1 MALLVSLLALA
12 AAIDVDN
19 GRWRSMRPMDID
31 NSSCGHRCWSQRDRE
46 GPLPQPE
53 REREAT
59 ARERERPLL
68 LVAGR
73 CHWLLSKL
81 ERERDAPVEGG
92 EREAAVAVRAGERE

>member
-1 MALLVSLLALA
+1 MTIPPV
-12 AAIDVDN
+12 AIAV
-19 GRWRSMRPMDID
+19 GAREIERGHCRS
-31 NSSCGHRCWSQRDRE
+31 Q
-46 GPLPQPE
+46 

-92 EREAAVAVRAGERE
+92 ERERPLPLSEPERESEAAVAVAGRCRN